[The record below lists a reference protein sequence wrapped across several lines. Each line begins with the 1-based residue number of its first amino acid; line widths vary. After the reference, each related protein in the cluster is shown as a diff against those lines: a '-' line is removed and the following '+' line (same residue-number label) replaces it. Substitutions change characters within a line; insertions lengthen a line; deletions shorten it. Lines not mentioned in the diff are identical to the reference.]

1 MLIRLWEGERIF
13 AIFIVI
19 VTVIIIDTVI
29 IIIII
34 ICKIAA
40 PTISIITVI
49 PITDIVIYTKIA
61 TTVNFALT
69 AATTFESKDEE
80 TIRFRFLRS

>member
-19 VTVIIIDTVI
+19 ITVIIIDTV

>member
-19 VTVIIIDTVI
+19 VTVIIIDTV